1 MRGRR
6 LFEQARQ
13 AIRTPVFWIL
23 FAAAVSRAVGLGW
36 GLPASDGWDDDG
48 VAPRNFLVGLA
59 QTYAGGAYFTYPPL
73 HMILLAIPTAPGWI
87 AALFHAR
94 AFTPH
99 DVIAEFIQVPYMTYF
114 AVVARLVSAG
124 MSVGTVY
131 LIGRMAGTLAGR
143 RAGLYAA
150 ATCALNATLLYYGQV
165 TNLDGPYLFWS
176 ALSLWL
182 WMRVILERAPRLLRW
197 AALSA
202 AAAVAT
208 KDQAYA
214 VFLVSIPTALLIWF
228 AVDPWPR
235 RNAGAVLRPLIF
247 WAAVAVLALL
257 AIDGAVTNPTGFA
270 RRLAFLAGP
279 ASQDYAAYEADWT
292 GRARLLLDM
301 VASFPRS
308 YPWAAA
314 GLALLGAGLHAVR
327 SRGDRS
333 RLVAGLLP
341 VLAVMSFTAA
351 FNLVALRSEN
361 RFLLPQTV
369 LLAVYVGIFLD
380 WLSSAGR
387 PLIRRGGE
395 AAAVLLA
402 GMAFYQCM
410 GIEAAFLRDPR
421 YDAERWLQSW
431 VRPGETIEAYGLN
444 VFLPRFP
451 SDAVVTR
458 LDRKPL
464 SKRNPL
470 PNVTELAEPFEAIGA
485 RNPQFI
491 VVSDFWVRDYL
502 DQDTAGQKGGG
513 EESGRIVQAVHR
525 AIMSETGARSFFQS
539 LFNGEL
545 SYRLAYRADYEPG
558 LWPPVAGYESL
569 AQTIYV
575 FERRAGS
582 RTR

>member
-1 MRGRR
+1 M
-6 LFEQARQ
+6 
-13 AIRTPVFWIL
+13 FWIL
-23 FAAAVSRAVGLGW
+23 FAAAVSRTVGLGW

-59 QTYAGGAYFTYPPL
+59 QTYAGGSYFTYPPL

-99 DVIAEFIQVPYMTYF
+99 DVIAEFIQLPYMTYF

-131 LIGRMAGTLAGR
+131 LIGRMAETLAGR

-182 WMRVILERAPRLLRW
+182 WMRVIAERAPRHLRW

-202 AAAVAT
+202 AAAMAT

-214 VFLVSIPTALLIWF
+214 IFLASVPAALLIWF
-228 AVDPWPR
+228 IVDPWPR
-235 RNAGAVLRPLIF
+235 RNVGAVLRPLIF
-247 WAAVAVLALL
+247 WAAIAVLGLL
-257 AIDGAVTNPTGFA
+257 AIDGAVTNPAGFA
-270 RRLAFLAGP
+270 KRLAFLAGP
-279 ASQDYAAYEADWT
+279 ASQDYAAYEANWT
-292 GRARLLLDM
+292 GRTRLLLDM
-301 VASFPRS
+301 LASFPRS
-308 YPWAAA
+308 YPWATA
-314 GLALLGAGLHAVR
+314 GLALLGAGLHLVR
-327 SRGDRS
+327 TRAERS
-333 RLVAGLLP
+333 RLVAGLIP
-341 VLAVMSFTAA
+341 VLAVVSFTVA
-351 FNLVALRSEN
+351 FNFVALRSEN

-380 WLSSAGR
+380 GLSSAR
-387 PLIRRGGE
+387 QPLIRRGGE

-402 GMAFYQCM
+402 GLALYQCA

-421 YDAERWLQSW
+421 YDAEVWLQSR

-451 SDAVVTR
+451 GDAVVTR

-464 SKRNPL
+464 ARRNPL

-485 RNPQFI
+485 RNPEFV
-491 VVSDFWVRDYL
+491 VVSDFLVRDYL
-502 DQDTAGQKGGG
+502 DQDTANGR
-513 EESGRIVQAVHR
+513 EPGRIVQAVHR
-525 AIMSETGARSFFQS
+525 AIASEAGARSFFRS

-558 LWPPVAGYESL
+558 PWPLAAGYESL

-575 FERRAGS
+575 FERSPTPCGISGPGACP
-582 RTR
+582 